1 MNPDGVSH
9 NSDTYKMH
17 YFYDQLIINQH
28 SEYFLKHI
36 NINVSQDNK
45 AMASM
50 HWILNLQTKQ
60 SKLQT
65 VTKVC
70 GTTPFLLKNIITEQY
85 PLFNVET
92 V

>member
-50 HWILNLQTKQ
+50 HWILNLQ
-60 SKLQT
+60 SKTIKATNSHKSLWNN
-65 VTKVC
+65 
-70 GTTPFLLKNIITEQY
+70 PF
-85 PLFNVET
+85 FA
-92 V
+92 